1 MSKVYIKQKDYETAL
16 KILSKIET
24 ITGENVGDDVEP
36 LGQIYLQT
44 AKVYAKKRENTS
56 AI

>member
-24 ITGENVGDDVEP
+24 ITEENTGDDVEP